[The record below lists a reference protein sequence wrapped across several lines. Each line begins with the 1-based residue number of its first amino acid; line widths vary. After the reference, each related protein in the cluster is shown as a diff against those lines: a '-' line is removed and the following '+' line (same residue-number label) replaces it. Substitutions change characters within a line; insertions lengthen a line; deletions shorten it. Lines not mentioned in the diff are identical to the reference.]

1 MIKLE
6 TSVIQT
12 FYQASDGKKF
22 RFENECLIY
31 EAKQRAKQL
40 ERFTIRVDG
49 IDRIFYQI
57 DTKEDLMAVCRAFDY
72 TFGTCGKFL
81 EIAEDDDSYYASSEF
96 IGGLIG
102 LGYKESE
109 DYDNDEYFITSPKE
123 FIEEMD
129 SYITKYQ
136 NLKAELED
144 LIK

>member
-6 TSVIQT
+6 TNVIQT

-31 EAKQRAKQL
+31 EAKQRAKDL

-49 IDRIFYQI
+49 VDRIFYQI

-109 DYDNDEYFITSPKE
+109 DYDNDEYFITSPKQ